1 MKHGWLSL
9 VPILVPLLLVNSCR
23 KDPVNQPPV
32 ASFMIT
38 PDSGDTE
45 TLFLLDAAG
54 SYDPDGDDSA
64 LEVRW
69 DFENDGFY
77 DWLYVKTRTNINRF
91 ESAGSYTV
99 RLQVRDGAGGL
110 ATATH
115 QVFVGEGNA
124 APLIPFAP
132 NPRDSANNI
141 IFGGRLSWV
150 ALDPDSDHLRYDL
163 YLGESHDPPL
173 LEKNLPADQ
182 YFPDGLLPG
191 KRYFWKVVSRDPGG
205 LTAVS
210 PVWRFSVHSGLYE
223 RDTLTD
229 PRDGQKYPVI
239 NLNRTWW
246 MARNLNFPVPGNSL
260 CYDNDPQNC
269 SRHGKLYSIY
279 LTDTVVCPP
288 GWRLPTDGDWSS
300 LEQFLGMSRDA
311 GDTWGWI
318 GNDQAY
324 QMTEGG
330 TSGLDLQFSGYAD
343 WEGNCHF
350 LNDKAFYSQRSI
362 HRMIIRNYGQ
372 VYRHRFNSDNFENV
386 FYAPVRCI
394 RSD

>member
-1 MKHGWLSL
+1 
-9 VPILVPLLLVNSCR
+9 
-23 KDPVNQPPV
+23 
-32 ASFMIT
+32 MIT

-77 DWLYVKTRTNINRF
+77 DWLYVKTRTNIHRF

-173 LEKNLPADQ
+173 LEKNL
-182 YFPDGLLPG
+182 
-191 KRYFWKVVSRDPGG
+191 
-205 LTAVS
+205 
-210 PVWRFSVHSGLYE
+210 
-223 RDTLTD
+223 
-229 PRDGQKYPVI
+229 QKYPVI

-269 SRHGKLYSIY
+269 SGHGKLYSIY
-279 LTDTVVCPP
+279 LTDTIVCPP